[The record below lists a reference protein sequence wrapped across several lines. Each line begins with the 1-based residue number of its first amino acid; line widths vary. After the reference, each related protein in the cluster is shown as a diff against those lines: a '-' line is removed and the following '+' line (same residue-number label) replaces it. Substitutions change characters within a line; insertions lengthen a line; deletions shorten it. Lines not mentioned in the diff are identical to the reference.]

1 MSGENS
7 TEPET
12 LLHRARALEG
22 SSAWPEAV
30 AAWSRLVDAA
40 PGFLPAQLS
49 LAQTQIRA
57 GRPHDALP
65 VLERLQPQ
73 APDLPALWL
82 ALAVTN
88 SMLGRHDA
96 AIAAAERAVA
106 LAPELPAVHLG
117 LGDVRRQAGHTEAA
131 SAAYARAVHLAPDD
145 VDALNKLATMRRVLR
160 DGTGAQ
166 EILERALALAP
177 RHPYVRVNAATLAL
191 QSGEL
196 EKGKRELE
204 SALNDPGMPR
214 DAYAEAREALAML
227 EEDDALAGPIE
238 QAVDSNAPAR
248 LATALRARPRGGV
261 PDERLVRFFRRIVER
276 HERQAGVSGRFARGA
291 PRSSAWNAIEA
302 HHHFR
307 STRTSDAIG
316 RDIGNVGSE
325 GSERT
330 RKDLDVAHC
339 ARLVDD
345 AGAVA
350 FDERDPV
357 EFEALM
363 RWTHARLMRHRPERR
378 PGKFKLGGYRLLGMH
393 HLSDCSPTMTQA
405 TLDVVL
411 RDLSP
416 RLAEAPVRYAFLH
429 IALVSMQAFADGN
442 TRVGRFLLNRALTRA
457 GFYPSLRPASGD
469 RRILHIVEATADLEP
484 LIASLAAGSHEA
496 AARDRE
502 WAARVPL
509 TR

>member
-7 TEPET
+7 TDSPH
-12 LLHRARALEG
+12 LLHRARALG
-22 SSAWPEAV
+22 AHNAWPEAV
-30 AAWSRLVDAA
+30 AAGSHLVDTA
-40 PGFLPAQLS
+40 PGFLPAQFAF
-49 LAQTQIRA
+49 AQAHIRA

-65 VLERLQPQ
+65 VLERLQSH
-73 APDLPALWL
+73 APYLPALWL

-88 SMLGRHDA
+88 SMLGRHGA

-106 LAPELPAVHLG
+106 LAPELPAAHLG
-117 LGDVRRQAGHTEAA
+117 LGDVRRQAGLAEAA
-131 SAAYARAVHLAPDD
+131 SAAYARAVDLAPDD

-160 DGTGAQ
+160 DAAGARDL
-166 EILERALALAP
+166 LERALALAP

-191 QSGEL
+191 QSGEP
-196 EKGKRELE
+196 EKARRELE
-204 SALNDPGMPR
+204 SALDDPDMPR
-214 DAYAEAREALAML
+214 DACAEAREALAMH
-227 EEDDALAGPIE
+227 EEDTALAAPIE
-238 QAVDSNAPAR
+238 QAVDSNAPAH
-248 LATALRARPRGGV
+248 LATALRARPRGSV
-261 PDERLVRFFRRIVER
+261 PDETLVRFFRRIVER
-276 HERQAGVSGRFARGA
+276 HEGQAGVSGRFARGA

-302 HHHFR
+302 HHHYR
-307 STRTSDAIG
+307 ATRTPDAIE
-316 RDIGNVGSE
+316 RSVVWVGSD
-325 GSERT
+325 GSDPI
-330 RKDLDVAHC
+330 RKDLDVAHY

-345 AGAVA
+345 ACVVA
-350 FDERDPV
+350 FDEKDPV

-393 HLSDCSPTMTQA
+393 HLSDCNPTMTQA
-405 TLDVVL
+405 TLDVVV

-469 RRILHIVEATADLEP
+469 RRILHIVETTADLEP
-484 LIASLAAGSHEA
+484 LIASLAAGSHES